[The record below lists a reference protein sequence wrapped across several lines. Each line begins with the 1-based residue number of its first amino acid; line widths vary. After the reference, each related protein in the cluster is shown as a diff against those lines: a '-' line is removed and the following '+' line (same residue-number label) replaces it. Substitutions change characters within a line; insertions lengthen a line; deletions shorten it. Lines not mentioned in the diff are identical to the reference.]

1 MVMVLINA
9 GNSVQMATDGHVA
22 LKIIDDARQNL
33 FIPDVVM
40 PKFRRV
46 SAARPCR

>member
-9 GNSVQMATDGHVA
+9 GYSVQRATDGHIA
-22 LKIIDDARQNL
+22 LQIINAPQNL

-40 PKFRRV
+40 PKFRRT
-46 SAARPCR
+46 SAPRPCR